1 MPDLSPLDLTQSR
14 VIFARSPAEEAIDLG
29 IFATPLDVLSIAQ
42 LRHDAPELADRIAEA
57 AGRQFDRTNANQKD
71 AEGRIIAE
79 TLQRGE

>member
-1 MPDLSPLDLTQSR
+1 MLRNLSPLDLNDSR

-29 IFATPLDVLSIAQ
+29 VFAGWHVECRQKPTV
-42 LRHDAPELADRIAEA
+42 DAS
-57 AGRQFDRTNANQKD
+57 GRWTTIPTIITKD